1 MLEIFSDKE
10 LLANVRAEAETCRKE
25 GGSGFDIHK
34 LLKSPLLQSVYA
46 EVLRMRVH
54 MLITRIPQ
62 YDDIKIHNWVIPRG
76 KMAVLSTTVAHMNPS
91 DWNTGNEN
99 EHPTTKFWAGR
110 FLSRT
115 PKEDSPHDTTYT
127 TKDAGSWFP
136 YGGGPRMCP
145 GRHFAKRDIIFT
157 AAVIATKFDIELGVD
172 VPSLKMDMRGFGLG
186 TMSVQG
192 AVPFRIKRRARFV

>member
-1 MLEIFSDKE
+1 MLEIFSDKK
-10 LLANVRAEAETCRKE
+10 LLANVRTEAEMCRKG

-62 YDDIKIHNWVIPRG
+62 YDDIKIHNWIIPRG
-76 KMAVLSTTVAHMNPS
+76 KMAVLSTTVAHMDAS
-91 DWNTGNEN
+91 HWNTGSHG
-99 EHPTTKFWAGR
+99 EHPTTQFWAGR
-110 FLSRT
+110 FLSHT
-115 PKEDSPHDTTYT
+115 AKEAHDTYT
-127 TKDAGSWFP
+127 TQDAGSWFP

-157 AAVIATKFDIELGVD
+157 AALIATKFDIELGVD
-172 VPSLKMDMRGFGLG
+172 VPSLNMDMRGFGLG

-192 AVPFRIKRRARFV
+192 AVPVRIKRRAGD